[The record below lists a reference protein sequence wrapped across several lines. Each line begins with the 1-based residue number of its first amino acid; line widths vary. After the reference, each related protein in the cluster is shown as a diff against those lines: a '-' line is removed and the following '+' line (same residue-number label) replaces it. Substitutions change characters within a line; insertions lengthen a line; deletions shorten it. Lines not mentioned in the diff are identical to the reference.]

1 MSEILS
7 DRRSTITPIAEEEL
21 TLENASISNTSSQI
35 ITDEIP
41 RCNICNYVSNFIN
54 SCIDAI
60 MLSF

>member
-7 DRRSTITPIAEEEL
+7 DRRSTITPIAEGEL
-21 TLENASISNTSSQI
+21 TLENASISSQI